1 LNHYFNSLLG
11 GKMLSRLLAV
21 LLLVISN
28 LSFTQ
33 TNQKLIKEGAPNVFI
48 NCGLCDLNFIKEQIP
63 VVNYVNDRNDADISI
78 LLTTQSTGAGGTEYT
93 LFFYGQKYFDAINDT
108 VKFSSEPSEAQDKI
122 RDKTVDALK
131 LGLVKY
137 LSKSPIAD
145 QLIITFKKQEES
157 NEIIED
163 DWDFWVFKTSVT
175 GSLSGEERSN
185 FIWLNGSISAN
196 RVTEDLKLK
205 FSVSNSYNES
215 NFKFYD
221 GTEEIKIKSLSRNQD
236 FYASSYFSIDDNWSW
251 GFSSDLY
258 KSTYSNIDLSARF
271 SPAIE
276 YNFFPYTESNK
287 RQLRID
293 YEVSPTYNK
302 YISETIFFKTKENLV
317 SQELSA
323 TLSLIEEWGS
333 TEFSI
338 SGANYFHD
346 MNKYEIEIYSSISWQ
361 LFRGFSLSLYG
372 SFSKIRNQISLEKG
386 EASLDEVLLQRRQLE
401 TGFSYYAGFGVSYSF
416 GSIYNNIVNPRFGNS
431 GGSTIIIS
439 N

>member
-1 LNHYFNSLLG
+1 MLLRFLLV
-11 GKMLSRLLAV
+11 LS
-21 LLLVISN
+21 LVISN

-33 TNQKLIKEGAPNVFI
+33 TNQKLIKEGALNIFI
-48 NCGLCDLNFIKEQIP
+48 NCSYCDINFIKEQIP
-63 VVNYVNDRNDADISI
+63 VVNYVNDRNDADVSV

-93 LFFYGQKYFDAINDT
+93 FFFYGQKYFDAINDT
-108 VKFSSEPSEAQDKI
+108 IKFSSEPSEAQDKI

-137 LSKSPIAD
+137 LSHSPIAD
-145 QLIITFKKQEES
+145 QLIITYKKQ
-157 NEIIED
+157 NENNEAIED

-175 GSLSGEERSN
+175 GSLSGQERSN

-196 RVTEDLKLK
+196 RVTEDLKLR

-221 GTEEIKIKSLSRNQD
+221 GTEDIKIKSLSRNQD
-236 FYASSYFSIDDNWSW
+236 FYASSYFSIDENWSW
-251 GFSSDLY
+251 GISSDLY
-258 KSTYSNIDLSARF
+258 KSTYSNIDLSIRV

-276 YNFFPYTESNK
+276 YNFFPYSESNK
-287 RQLRID
+287 RELRID

-338 SGANYFHD
+338 TGANYFHD
-346 MNKYEIEIYSSISWQ
+346 MNKYEIELYSSISWQ

-401 TGFSYYAGFGVSYSF
+401 TGYSYYAGFGVSYSL

-431 GGSTIIIS
+431 SGGSTIIIS

>member
-1 LNHYFNSLLG
+1 
-11 GKMLSRLLAV
+11 MLSRFLFV
-21 LLLVISN
+21 LLFLISN

-48 NCGLCDLNFIKEQIP
+48 NCGYCDLNFIKEQIP
-63 VVNYVNDRNDADISI
+63 VVNYVNDRNDADISV
-78 LLTTQSTGAGGTEYT
+78 LLTTQSTGAGGTEYS
-93 LFFYGQKYFDAINDT
+93 LFFYGQKYFDGVNDT
-108 VKFSSEPSEAQDKI
+108 IKFSSEPSEAQDKI

-145 QLIITFKKQEES
+145 QLIITFKKQDES
-157 NEIIED
+157 NETIED
-163 DWDFWVFKTSVT
+163 DWDFWVFKTSLT
-175 GSLSGEERSN
+175 GSLSGEERNN
-185 FIWLNGSISAN
+185 FFYLNGSVSAN

-215 NFKFYD
+215 NFKYID
-221 GTEEIKIKSLSRNQD
+221 GVQEVKIKSLSRNQSL
-236 FYASSYFSIDDNWSW
+236 YASSFFSIDDNWSW

-258 KSTYSNIDLSARF
+258 KSTYSNIDLSLRL

-276 YNFFPYTESNK
+276 YNFFPYSESNK

-302 YISETIFFKTKENLV
+302 YISETIFFKTNENLV

-346 MNKYEIEIYSSISWQ
+346 MSKYEMELYASISWQ

-401 TGFSYYAGFGVSYSF
+401 TGYSYYAGFGVSFSF

-431 GGSTIIIS
+431 SGGTTIIIS
-439 N
+439 D